1 MSTAD
6 DLRSA
11 RRHRFVVEA
20 GDAGLRLDQ
29 LLAKHVPGLSRGAA
43 RTLLAIGG
51 VFVDRS
57 RVRIASRIPPPGAV
71 VEAWIGGALDRARGG
86 RRASPPEPRVVFV
99 DDHVVVVDKPAGI
112 LSAPTPEGD
121 RGSLAD
127 VLRRGALAGS
137 SPAVVHRLD
146 LMTSGLVVLAL
157 TDLANREL
165 SARFRV
171 HDVEREYLAVVA
183 GRPAQDSFAVDAP
196 IDGRRAMTFVRCERP
211 LGPGATLVRA
221 RLETGR
227 THQIRIHLA
236 GLGHPVLGDRAHAAR
251 AAMDPP
257 RMALHAT
264 LLGFAHPAD
273 GRLLRF
279 ESPWPKDL
287 APWLAALESDPDRG
301 G

>member
-20 GDAGLRLDQ
+20 ADAGLRLDQ
-29 LLAKHVPGLSRGAA
+29 LLARHVPGLSRGAA

-57 RVRIASRIPPPGAV
+57 RVRIASRVPPPGAV
-71 VEAWIGGALDRARGG
+71 VEAWIGGALGRARGG
-86 RRASPPEPRVVFV
+86 RRAAVPEPRVVFV
-99 DDHVVVVDKPAGI
+99 DEHVVVVDKPAGM

-121 RGSLAD
+121 RGSLGD
-127 VLRRGALAGS
+127 VLRRSVLPGS
-137 SPAVVHRLD
+137 TPMVVHRLD

-157 TDLANREL
+157 SEVANREL

-171 HDVEREYLAVVA
+171 HDVEREYLAAVA
-183 GRPAQDSFAVDAP
+183 GRPTRESFALDAP
-196 IDGRRAMTFVRCERP
+196 IDGRRALTFVRCERA
-211 LGPGATLVRA
+211 LGPGATLIRA

-236 GLGHPVLGDRAHAAR
+236 GLGHPVLGDRAHGTR
-251 AAMDPP
+251 SDLDPP

-264 LLGFAHPAD
+264 VLGFVHPVD
-273 GRLLRF
+273 GRSLRF
-279 ESPWPKDL
+279 ESPWPEDL
-287 APWLAALESDPDRG
+287 APWIAALESVGEVGR
-301 G
+301 